1 MVKNDYDVL
10 LDLVTRR
17 ASHRKLKPDPIPDA
31 YVDRILDVARWAM
44 SGANSQPWEY
54 IVVKSP
60 ETKRALFRAYSE
72 EVRDYTYWMEQ
83 QRVFELRHPAYAMS
97 ETDPRMKAATL
108 DVGFSEAPVF
118 ICVLGD
124 GRRQSG
130 TVQGAHTFGR
140 EQTHLTDGLAN
151 TSTLIHLAAASLGLG
166 AQWVTIPIQEPFK
179 RILGV
184 PDLLTFYLII
194 PIGYPAVPPRQGNRR
209 SLDEIVHHEHYEP
222 HKYMSNKEAIEY
234 LYQLRGKTMGMYR
247 HSYIGDAPGDKDKGG
262 DGTASQPGNG

>member
-1 MVKNDYDVL
+1 MAISDVATTEYDVL
-10 LDLVTRR
+10 YDLVTRR
-17 ASHRKLKPDPIPDA
+17 ASYRKLKPDPIPDE
-31 YVDRILDVARWAM
+31 YIDKILEAARWAM

-54 IVVKSP
+54 IVVKNP
-60 ETKRALFRAYSE
+60 ETKRELFRAYSD

-83 QRVFELRHPAYAMS
+83 QRVYELRHPAYAMS
-97 ETDPRMKAATL
+97 ENDPKMKEATL
-108 DVGFSEAPVF
+108 DVGFAEAPAF
-118 ICVLGD
+118 ICVVGD

-151 TSTLIHLAAASLGLG
+151 TCTLIHLAAASLGLG

-194 PIGYPAVPPRQGNRR
+194 PIGYPAVPPRQGVRR
-209 SLDEIVHHEHYEP
+209 PLEDMTHHEHYDMS
-222 HKYMSNKEAIEY
+222 KYMSNKRALEY
-234 LYQLRGKTMGMYR
+234 LYELRGKTRGMYR
-247 HSYIGDAPGDKDKGG
+247 HSYTGDAEGEKK
-262 DGTASQPGNG
+262 